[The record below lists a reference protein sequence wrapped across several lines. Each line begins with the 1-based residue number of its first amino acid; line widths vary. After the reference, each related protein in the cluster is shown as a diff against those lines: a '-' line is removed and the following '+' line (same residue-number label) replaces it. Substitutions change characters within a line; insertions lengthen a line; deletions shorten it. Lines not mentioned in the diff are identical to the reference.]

1 LYLVIRRL
9 GGGTSIEPKSQILRS
24 GLHSLITDDKL
35 FMVKVFHGTQH
46 GYLRI
51 ENEDDK
57 AKIIDELNCLV
68 SLEEASSLLSGEIH
82 DKTIRITL
90 TQTRSKRYE
99 QDAQSSIFPEKDR
112 VARRLRE
119 IGKVVISLPSSPEE
133 RIVC

>member
-1 LYLVIRRL
+1 MNIFLILDINKNLEISDLYLVIRIL

-82 DKTIRITL
+82 GKTIRITL
-90 TQTRSKRYE
+90 T
-99 QDAQSSIFPEKDR
+99 I
-112 VARRLRE
+112 
-119 IGKVVISLPSSPEE
+119 
-133 RIVC
+133 